1 MKTMREL
8 MEAVQSDEGRL
19 VSAIMAAWQQIAFDI
34 PEESVTTEDMIEL
47 ATDANRLEMFGYND
61 EQRMWSQLVS
71 EKGYAGAIAYLAPL
85 FPYREWEAGGSAAL

>member
-8 MEAVQSDEGRL
+8 MEAVVSDEQRL
-19 VSAIMAAWQQIAFDI
+19 VNAISAAWQQIAFDI

-47 ATDANRLEMFGYND
+47 ATDASRLEMFGYED

-71 EKGYAGAIAYLAPL
+71 EKGYAGAIAYLAPF
-85 FPYREWEAGGSAAL
+85 FPYKEWEAGGSSAL